1 MDCYV
6 LLYNHKNNYM
16 IIYINIKTMDKHN
29 DIEMGD
35 IENNQNDIKIGL
47 GSEPSDTEMSD
58 EIDNFQ
64 ENSNNKNYI
73 VYKKLD
79 FIDVKNQIESNY
91 KLDVQHKY
99 SSALDI
105 LASYLKGQKTINME
119 ARSYIVSRLNML
131 MLPAILLTGTCTILQ
146 PLLNEL
152 ANENINGSLILSCTN
167 AFLTFLLSLISYLK
181 LDACAEAFKISSHQY
196 EKLQSN
202 VEFLSGRILLFKN
215 YNSKNYKSYNNDGF
229 SAPKRK
235 SIKKYL
241 FDRKK
246 YENNEIDLY
255 TTYDDLTSDIND
267 KIDSNINNS
276 NVVNRNRVGSSRNGL
291 GGNRNRV
298 NSSRNGVGGISS
310 SRNGVGSNSDS
321 NTDIYNL
328 NVNNLNSDD
337 ENKRIIKIISKSKIK
352 FFICKKCGNP
362 NRGIVCNTCAKNEYN
377 QKQETVIKDLE
388 KDIILIEEKIK
399 EIKDTN
405 QFIIPRVIRNRYPL
419 IYNTNIFSLIKKID
433 DYRNKTITCLKNVK
447 NEIRFINALRLK
459 NKYHLDK
466 DSKNRLN
473 ALFLSKRKYINTILF
488 LNTAFIM
495 IDKMFLQEILNAQ
508 LRSKNFIG
516 FAFYDFFSGCC
527 PNLCKILCIPS
538 TFKDPE
544 KAGGKLLEELINDEL
559 NLTEGITDNEMYH
572 FYKQFYKYH
581 NRSTYNFPFFNN
593 ETRHQKQ
600 EKDRD
605 KELEI
610 HKQKEAEREKKIS
623 FFKGEHKK
631 LASQQRRLSQENLFL
646 KKQMSNSMLDEDYN
660 IVELN
665 SLKTDIPEKFNLNNK
680 RILITNDMSKNK
692 IISNSDDSNGSD
704 NQLGDEKRGD
714 GNGGGR
720 DRNSKTKLFI

>member
-1 MDCYV
+1 
-6 LLYNHKNNYM
+6 
-16 IIYINIKTMDKHN
+16 MDKHN

-35 IENNQNDIKIGL
+35 IENNQNQNDIKIGL

-119 ARSYIVSRLNML
+119 TRSYIVSRLNML

-255 TTYDDLTSDIND
+255 TTYDDLTTDIND

-276 NVVNRNRVGSSRNGL
+276 NIANRNGANSNRNGVGSSRNGV
-291 GGNRNRV
+291 GGNRN
-298 NSSRNGVGGISS
+298 GLGGISS
-310 SRNGVGSNSDS
+310 SRNGVGGISNSDS

-377 QKQETVIKDLE
+377 QKQEIVIKDLE

-538 TFKDPE
+538 SFKDPE

-665 SLKTDIPEKFNLNNK
+665 SLKTDIPDFFNLNNK

-692 IISNSDDSNGSD
+692 IISNSDNINGCDSNG
-704 NQLGDEKRGD
+704 GYEERGD
-714 GNGGGR
+714 GNGGGW

>member
-1 MDCYV
+1 M
-6 LLYNHKNNYM
+6 
-16 IIYINIKTMDKHN
+16 
-29 DIEMGD
+29 
-35 IENNQNDIKIGL
+35 
-47 GSEPSDTEMSD
+47 
-58 EIDNFQ
+58 
-64 ENSNNKNYI
+64 
-73 VYKKLD
+73 
-79 FIDVKNQIESNY
+79 
-91 KLDVQHKY
+91 
-99 SSALDI
+99 
-105 LASYLKGQKTINME
+105 
-119 ARSYIVSRLNML
+119 
-131 MLPAILLTGTCTILQ
+131 
-146 PLLNEL
+146 
-152 ANENINGSLILSCTN
+152 
-167 AFLTFLLSLISYLK
+167 
-181 LDACAEAFKISSHQY
+181 
-196 EKLQSN
+196 
-202 VEFLSGRILLFKN
+202 
-215 YNSKNYKSYNNDGF
+215 
-229 SAPKRK
+229 
-235 SIKKYL
+235 
-241 FDRKK
+241 
-246 YENNEIDLY
+246 
-255 TTYDDLTSDIND
+255 
-267 KIDSNINNS
+267 
-276 NVVNRNRVGSSRNGL
+276 
-291 GGNRNRV
+291 
-298 NSSRNGVGGISS
+298 
-310 SRNGVGSNSDS
+310 
-321 NTDIYNL
+321 
-328 NVNNLNSDD
+328 
-337 ENKRIIKIISKSKIK
+337 
-352 FFICKKCGNP
+352 
-362 NRGIVCNTCAKNEYN
+362 
-377 QKQETVIKDLE
+377 E

-527 PNLCKILCIPS
+527 PNLCKMLCIPS
-538 TFKDPE
+538 SFKDPE

-646 KKQMSNSMLDEDYN
+646 KKQMSNTMLDEDYN

-680 RILITNDMSKNK
+680 RILITNDISENK
-692 IISNSDDSNGSD
+692 IISNSDDSNGID
-704 NQLGDEKRGD
+704 NQSGDEKRGD

-720 DRNSKTKLFI
+720 GRNSKTELFI